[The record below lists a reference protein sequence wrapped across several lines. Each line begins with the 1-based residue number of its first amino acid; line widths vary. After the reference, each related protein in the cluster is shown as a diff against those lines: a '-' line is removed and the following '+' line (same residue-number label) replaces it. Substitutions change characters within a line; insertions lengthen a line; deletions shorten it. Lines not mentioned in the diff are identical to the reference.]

1 MTCKPYNCTA
11 LINNPSCCA
20 AGQSFVYLQCLKM
33 SSVPFYAIN
42 TSCRTAECPHS
53 PFRVKKP
60 TQLVAVQQQEGERN
74 LVEYEPFLTVVLMP
88 GRSRSYSASE
98 TLPKSTSVAPSSGS
112 PVASQGRCRSLDK
125 LDNRTL
131 ERIMDTLSSFN

>member
-1 MTCKPYNCTA
+1 
-11 LINNPSCCA
+11 
-20 AGQSFVYLQCLKM
+20 M
-33 SSVPFYAIN
+33 SAF
-42 TSCRTAECPHS
+42 T
-53 PFRVKKP
+53 FRVKKP

-112 PVASQGRCRSLDK
+112 QGTVDVDHLTNLTIELWK
-125 LDNRTL
+125 
-131 ERIMDTLSSFN
+131 E

>member
-1 MTCKPYNCTA
+1 
-11 LINNPSCCA
+11 
-20 AGQSFVYLQCLKM
+20 M

-42 TSCRTAECPHS
+42 TSCRTAECPRS

-60 TQLVAVQQQEGERN
+60 SQLVAVQQQERERN
-74 LVEYEPFLTVVLMP
+74 LIEYEAQIILTVVLMP